1 MTRNHN
7 TTVNRASPA
16 RVNAQTTTSVSSSW
30 YFGIPVFGPI
40 LQYLT
45 GSQNRPGGKSSR
57 CAKEL
62 SHLAKKYPEHADSI
76 KPIGRLVE
84 LEDSADDIKSI
95 AISQKK
101 RFETLKDT
109 LNLSSKEIGQLRIE
123 NSQVIERAVK
133 AETQLEV
140 ARTEAESL
148 EESIANLAS
157 PVVRKELPI
166 LWGQSLDLVSK
177 KMPAVLRIM
186 GNAGALGRL
195 HPSEDSDA
203 ICILDKVA
211 TQEVSWAHK
220 VEATFLLAAKQER
233 GMARDSEDRIGFMP
247 HESGY
252 RAIALDGVG
261 GSMHPRHLVRELG
274 EGSLDADDLQASI
287 RDTLRVVGEGM
298 VEDKVM
304 VAPDDK
310 LAFFQKKRLDG
321 GAACV
326 LAAVDY
332 ASKNKRATV
341 HQIGDT
347 VAFVQL
353 PRGKW
358 EIVPKALSDGKSF
371 DSRPEQLNCKD
382 PSSASQIDTVE
393 VAKATGVI
401 ALATDGVAEHILLN
415 GDIGKFIERVRKS
428 DGEGTSLIHE
438 LRSEGIADDDL
449 SFLLIEPQ

>member
-1 MTRNHN
+1 MTRSHI
-7 TTVNRASPA
+7 TTAKGAPPA
-16 RVNAQTTTSVSSSW
+16 RVNAQTTASVSGSW
-30 YFGIPVFGPI
+30 YFGIPVVGTI
-40 LQYLT
+40 LRTLT

-62 SHLAKKYPEHADSI
+62 SDLAKKYPKHADSI

-84 LEDSADDIKSI
+84 LEDSSGDIESIVINQKNKSKSLE
-95 AISQKK
+95 AQ
-101 RFETLKDT
+101 
-109 LNLSSKEIGQLRIE
+109 LNRQSKEI
-123 NSQVIERAVK
+123 
-133 AETQLEV
+133 TQLHIQ
-140 ARTEAESL
+140 ARQLLVRAEKADAELEITYAESKSL
-148 EESIANLAS
+148 QESVVNLTD
-157 PVVRKELPI
+157 PGVRKELPI

-177 KMPAVLRIM
+177 KIPGVLRIM
-186 GNAGALGRL
+186 NQEGALGRL
-195 HPSEDSDA
+195 HPREDSDA

-211 TQEVSWAHK
+211 TKEVSWAHK

-274 EGSLDADDLQASI
+274 ERSLDADDLQASI

-304 VAPDDK
+304 VASDDK

-332 ASKNKRATV
+332 DSKNKRATV

-358 EIVPKALSDGKSF
+358 EIIPKTLSDGKSF
-371 DSRPEQLNCKD
+371 DSSPEQLN
-382 PSSASQIDTVE
+382 A
-393 VAKATGVI
+393 
-401 ALATDGVAEHILLN
+401 
-415 GDIGKFIERVRKS
+415 RR
-428 DGEGTSLIHE
+428 
-438 LRSEGIADDDL
+438 
-449 SFLLIEPQ
+449 

>member
-1 MTRNHN
+1 MTRSRN
-7 TTVNRASPA
+7 TISNKASPA
-16 RVNAQTTTSVSSSW
+16 RVNAQTITSVSSSW
-30 YFGIPVFGPI
+30 YFGIPVVGPL
-40 LQYLT
+40 LQHLT
-45 GSQNRPGGKSSR
+45 GSQNRPEGKSYPL
-57 CAKEL
+57 AKEL

-95 AISQKK
+95 ARTQKK
-101 RFETLKDT
+101 KFETLNYT
-109 LNLSSKEIGQLRIE
+109 LNSRKKEIAQLRIE
-123 NSQVIERAVK
+123 KSQVIERLVK
-133 AETQLEV
+133 AETQLE
-140 ARTEAESL
+140 AAHTEAESL
-148 EESIANLAS
+148 ENSIANLAS
-157 PVVRKELPI
+157 PDVRKELPI

-186 GNAGALGRL
+186 DDADALGRL
-195 HPSEDSDA
+195 YPDDASDA

-211 TQEVSWAHK
+211 NQEVSWTHK

-233 GMARDSEDRIGFMP
+233 GIARDSEDRIGFMF
-247 HESGY
+247 HENGY

-304 VAPDDK
+304 VASDDK

-332 ASKNKRATV
+332 DSKNKRATV

-393 VAKATGVI
+393 VARATGVI

-415 GDIGKFIERVRKS
+415 GGIGKFIERVRNS
-428 DGEGTSLIHE
+428 DGEETSLINE
-438 LRSEGIADDDL
+438 LRREGIADDDL
-449 SFLLIEPQ
+449 SFLLIEP